1 MDGWITIGTTLDD
14 KPLDKRI
21 RKLEAKLKNQEL
33 DLDIKTK
40 NVEETKRQLKEVEI
54 TMRNINN
61 ANEESRNRIKSLS
74 NQYSSF
80 NKRIAEGE
88 HLTVEEYQRYGYLSN
103 EISKLQSSQQEVNKE
118 MDKYN
123 SKFNKLNDLLTT
135 AETAYDKQKNKVIE
149 TKQQVIDLNNQ
160 IKKNNLENVENKL
173 KNISTS
179 TENVIKKVAKW
190 GLAIFSVRSAY
201 MFVRQAVSTLS
212 QYNDKMATDIEY
224 IRYALASS
232 LQPVIERIIQL
243 IYRMMAYI
251 NYISQAWFGIN
262 IFANASAKA
271 FNNVKKGLGGANK
284 QAKELQKTLLGFDEM
299 NILQDGSTTKGGGG
313 GGISLPSMDLS
324 NIEDIPI
331 PSWIKWIADNGP
343 YVVTILGAIGAALV
357 AMKLTT
363 FVGGLMGVTEGLSK
377 FAAGAGVLVAGL
389 VLMAGSIARLIIHW
403 DELSLSQKQASVEL
417 ASLGG
422 ALVALGLVITG
433 LVSGPVG
440 ALIAGL
446 SILVGAIANVIIEQ
460 EEEEKT
466 TMSVVEA
473 DKKLKEAKDDLV
485 NATSKYTSAVKNAES
500 TSKDLLNIE
509 KRNKITGQ
517 ELYDAVAD
525 GALSYQDMTKAQ
537 REVFDA
543 YIKNMEAQQRLKDT
557 TEEYTKS
564 MVAEKNARQQKSA
577 SIYAETQQYDGYFKT
592 LLNGYNEGKKSAVD
606 MVNGTVAVMSKM
618 DESTR
623 ATFAQN
629 LPQNVK
635 DAFRQVIE
643 EVHNGRNIVEHFE
656 NGVKISYLDVA
667 NANKNLVAD
676 FGKTFATKI
685 PKDIQKSIDKVK
697 NLTSSLGS
705 LAKSGAVSIS
715 ATVRSAAGSRNA
727 KGAVYYP
734 PKLAT
739 GGIIN
744 MPGRGVPLGAIG
756 GERGAE
762 GVIPLTD
769 SQMMAQLGE
778 AIGRNVVINT
788 ILNNYMNSRL
798 ISREQQKTNNVD
810 SFAFN
815 G

>member
-1 MDGWITIGTTLDD
+1 MDGWVTIGT
-14 KPLDKRI
+14 
-21 RKLEAKLKNQEL
+21 EL
-33 DLDIKTK
+33 DTKSFEKQIDDVENELKQIDYELSKRKELKLDTRTIKDYQ
-40 NVEETKRQLKEVEI
+40 VR
-54 TMRNINN
+54 
-61 ANEESRNRIKSLS
+61 
-74 NQYSSF
+74 
-80 NKRIAEGE
+80 AEK
-88 HLTVEEYQRYGYLSN
+88 LT
-103 EISKLQSSQQEVNKE
+103 
-118 MDKYN
+118 
-123 SKFNKLNDLLTT
+123 NKLTDLRKKQ
-135 AETAYDKQKNKVIE
+135 AELDTQGMP
-149 TKQQVIDLNNQ
+149 
-160 IKKNNLENVENKL
+160 
-173 KNISTS
+173 NISQMTS
-179 TENVIKKVAKW
+179 DIANKTENIIKKVAKW

-212 QYNDKMATDIEY
+212 QYNEKIGTDIEY
-224 IRYALASS
+224 MRWILANALKPLIETIIS
-232 LQPVIERIIQL
+232 LAQKLISYVI
-243 IYRMMAYI
+243 YI
-251 NYISQAWFGIN
+251 GKAWGLISQEADF
-262 IFANASAKA
+262 SAKA
-271 FNNVKKGLGGANK
+271 FEKAKKGISGANK
-284 QAKELQKTLLGFDEM
+284 EAKKLQKTLLGFDEM

-313 GGISLPSMDLS
+313 GGISLPSVDLG
-324 NIEDIPI
+324 NIEDIPV

-363 FVGGLMGVTEGLSK
+363 FIGGLMGVTEGLSK

-389 VLMAGSIARLIIHW
+389 VLMAGSIARLIINW

-417 ASLGG
+417 ASIGG
-422 ALVALGLVITG
+422 ALVALGLAITG
-433 LVSGPVG
+433 IVSGPVG

-446 SILVGAIANVIIEQ
+446 SILAGAIANVIIEQ
-460 EEEEKT
+460 EEEQKT

-577 SIYAETQQYDGYFKT
+577 SVYAETQQYEGYFKT

-635 DAFRQVIE
+635 DAFKQVIE

-676 FGKTFATKI
+676 FGQTFATKI

-715 ATVRSAAGSRNA
+715 ATVKSAAGSRNA

-756 GERGAE
+756 GERAAE

-769 SQMMAQLGE
+769 QEIMSRLGAE
-778 AIGRNVVINT
+778 IGKNVVINT

-798 ISREQQKTNNVD
+798 ISREQRKTRNID

>member
-1 MDGWITIGTTLDD
+1 MDGWITIGTKIDNKNFD
-14 KPLDKRI
+14 KQFNE
-21 RKLEAKLKNQEL
+21 LEGKAKKKKI
-33 DLDIKTK
+33 DIEFQT
-40 NVEETKRQLKEVEI
+40 KEVERTKDEI
-54 TMRNINN
+54 KALEDQINN
-61 ANEESRNRIKSLS
+61 FDKEIGDTLKRAERFAELEFKGITNLTDEESDEYLVLSLEKLPEKEQEIIQKWEKI
-74 NQYSSF
+74 N
-80 NKRIAEGE
+80 NELEK
-88 HLTVEEYQRYGYLSN
+88 SN
-103 EISKLQSSQQEVNKE
+103 EKLQKQERT
-118 MDKYN
+118 
-123 SKFNKLNDLLTT
+123 L
-135 AETAYDKQKNKVIE
+135 DKQKVDYDNI
-149 TKQQVIDLNNQ
+149 
-160 IKKNNLENVENKL
+160 KL
-173 KNISTS
+173 KMQELNTGSEKTNINFENIGKSTG
-179 TENVIKKVAKW
+179 NIIKKVAKW

-201 MFVRQAVSTLS
+201 MFIRQSVSTLS
-212 QYNDKMATDIEY
+212 QYNEKIGTDIEY

-299 NILQDGSTTKGGGG
+299 NILQDGSTTTGGGG
-313 GGISLPSMDLS
+313 GGISLPSIDLS
-324 NIEDIPI
+324 NIEDVPI

-389 VLMAGSIARLIIHW
+389 VLMAGSIARLIINW
-403 DELSLSQKQASVEL
+403 DELSLSQKQASIEL
-417 ASLGG
+417 ASFGG
-422 ALVALGLVITG
+422 ALVALGLAITG
-433 LVSGPVG
+433 IVSGPIAG
-440 ALIAGL
+440 LIAGISL
-446 SILVGAIANVIIEQ
+446 LAGFIANVIIEQ
-460 EEEEKT
+460 EEEVKT

-473 DKKLKEAKDDLV
+473 DKKLKEAKDNLV

-517 ELYDAVAD
+517 ELYEAVAD
-525 GALSYQDMTKAQ
+525 GTLSYQSMTKAQ

-543 YIKNMEAQQRLKDT
+543 YIKNMEAQQKLNET
-557 TEEYTKS
+557 TQEYTKS
-564 MVAEKNARQQKSA
+564 MIAEKNARQQKSA

-592 LLNGYNEGKKSAVD
+592 LLNGYNEGKRSAKEMVD
-606 MVNGTVAVMSKM
+606 GTLSVMSKM

-635 DAFRQVIE
+635 NAFKQVRE
-643 EVHNGRNIVEHFE
+643 EVYNGRNIIASFE
-656 NGVKISYLDVA
+656 NGVEIAYKDVE
-667 NANKNLVAD
+667 NANKNLVSD

-685 PKDIQKSIDKVK
+685 PNDIQKSINKVK

-715 ATVRSAAGSRNA
+715 ATVKSAAGSRNA

-798 ISREQQKTNNVD
+798 TSREQQKTNNID
-810 SFAFN
+810 KFAFN